1 FLQADDET
9 VPVDSA
15 SNSFLRRKSLAVAG
29 KSQKIERN
37 KLKFLKPKYIR
48 IDRNIPTQPTN
59 SNFLFHLPKK
69 PPLSLLS
76 VSILHG

>member
-1 FLQADDET
+1 DET

-15 SNSFLRRKSLAVAG
+15 SNSFLRRKSLAAAG

-69 PPLSLLS
+69 PPLCLLS